1 LIFIFSAYG
10 FIFNL
15 YPPYQVPL
23 IWLYL
28 FLFAGFLRQ
37 GKNFRIIKGHWNLKA
52 AVFGTAVLILLFF
65 TYHYYTLVKET
76 YSMMLNTVYPGRRIS
91 SGGDLLNGKL
101 FAEFF
106 GIFMTDSNTPRFW
119 GNVCEASS
127 FFMFFPIVFYGMAYY
142 YVKTKRT
149 DPLLIALSIYL
160 IIGLIYLLIGFPV
173 FLSKITLM
181 SMSPTYR
188 AFPIIAAANCILLIC
203 YLSSAKMEI
212 RKEKLSFK
220 ELATLL
226 LAITLFAALV
236 SIHIKRVTDN
246 FFTTLQV
253 IVAVSI
259 VTIAYL
265 LVRYKN
271 LRFVMPALYAVLI
284 GIVIRNVGVNPVTK
298 GLNPILE
305 NPLVMDSKE
314 IHDKDPAARWVL
326 FGDIRLTHL
335 LKSNGINVF
344 NSVKLVPPLT
354 DMKVL
359 DPSGKYDSV
368 YNRYAWITV
377 APYIGQADTVIL
389 RLTNNDGYTIHIDP
403 CSPKLKQLGVD
414 YFVFEQQPK
423 DAEIR
428 CMTKLKENQ
437 GLFYYK
443 RKNE

>member
-1 LIFIFSAYG
+1 
-10 FIFNL
+10 
-15 YPPYQVPL
+15 
-23 IWLYL
+23 
-28 FLFAGFLRQ
+28 
-37 GKNFRIIKGHWNLKA
+37 
-52 AVFGTAVLILLFF
+52 
-65 TYHYYTLVKET
+65 
-76 YSMMLNTVYPGRRIS
+76 
-91 SGGDLLNGKL
+91 
-101 FAEFF
+101 
-106 GIFMTDSNTPRFW
+106 
-119 GNVCEASS
+119 
-127 FFMFFPIVFYGMAYY
+127 
-142 YVKTKRT
+142 
-149 DPLLIALSIYL
+149 
-160 IIGLIYLLIGFPV
+160 
-173 FLSKITLM
+173 
-181 SMSPTYR
+181 
-188 AFPIIAAANCILLIC
+188 
-203 YLSSAKMEI
+203 
-212 RKEKLSFK
+212 
-220 ELATLL
+220 
-226 LAITLFAALV
+226 
-236 SIHIKRVTDN
+236 
-246 FFTTLQV
+246 
-253 IVAVSI
+253 
-259 VTIAYL
+259 
-265 LVRYKN
+265 
-271 LRFVMPALYAVLI
+271 MPALYAVLI